1 MSISVDIRHDFGG
14 FSLHLAFEAPPGV
27 TALFGRSGS
36 GKTSVIN
43 TVAGLLRPNAGR
55 VVVNGHVLLDTDAR
69 IFLPT
74 HKRRVGYVFQ
84 EARLFPHLSV
94 RQNLSYG
101 QRFAP
106 KTATRAD
113 WNHVIEM
120 LGIGGLLERQPVAL
134 SGGEK
139 QRVAIGRALL
149 SVPDTLLL
157 DEPLAALDAAR
168 KAEILPYLHRLRD
181 ETRIPILYVSHS
193 ASEVARIAN
202 FVVLLEN
209 GRLRQ
214 QGSAA
219 EVLSDPDAVPALGV
233 RDAGAMIRG
242 RILRHHD
249 DGLSEISFSGGT
261 LLLPRQPDA
270 AGSDVRVWILAR
282 DVMLSLAP
290 VSGISALNTVSATIH
305 SIRSG
310 EGPGVM
316 VQLEAGDDLI
326 LARITKRS
334 AAAMNL
340 RVGMRCYGIMKSVAV
355 AKEDIG

>member
-1 MSISVDIRHDFGG
+1 VSVSVNIKHDFGG
-14 FSLHLAFEAPPGV
+14 FSLDLAFEAPTGV
-27 TALFGRSGS
+27 TALFGKSGS

-43 TVAGLLRPNAGR
+43 IVAGLLRPRSGR
-55 VVVNGHVLLDTDAR
+55 VVVEGKVLLDTERR
-69 IFLPT
+69 IFLPA

-84 EARLFPHLSV
+84 EGRLFPHLSV

-101 QRFAP
+101 QWFAP
-106 KTATRAD
+106 RASTRAD
-113 WNHVIEM
+113 WDHVVGM
-120 LGIGGLLERQPVAL
+120 LGIDALLDRRPTAL

-149 SVPDTLLL
+149 SAPDTLLM
-157 DEPLAALDAAR
+157 DEPLSALDDAR

-193 ASEVARIAN
+193 AAEVARIAN
-202 FVVLLEN
+202 FVVLLED
-209 GRLRQ
+209 GKLRH

-219 EVLSDPDAVPALGV
+219 EVLSDPDAVPVQGV
-233 RDAGAMIRG
+233 RDAGAVIRG
-242 RILRHHD
+242 RVLRHHD

-270 AGSDVRVWILAR
+270 PGSEVRVWILAR
-282 DVMLSLAP
+282 DVMLSLEP
-290 VSGISALNTVSATIH
+290 VTGISALNIIAATIH

-310 EGPGVM
+310 QGPGVI
-316 VQLEAGDDLI
+316 VQLRAGDDLF
-326 LARITKRS
+326 LSRITKRS
-334 AAAMNL
+334 ATAL
-340 RVGMRCYGIMKSVAV
+340 GIKVGMRCFGIMKSVAV